1 MAQIRDLSKPLDLE
15 LLVYGRLPLMLMEH
29 CILRNRGQ
37 GCHCQDKPQSLG
49 DRKGEHFP
57 VEPAWS
63 CRNELFNAKPLWL
76 ADKTDWRTAGAAYAR
91 LAFLR
96 ECPGECARVFRA
108 YREGAGE
115 PPRAFTRGL
124 YYRGVE

>member
-57 VEPAWS
+57 VESAWG

-96 ECPGECARVFRA
+96 EGPGECARVFRA

>member
-1 MAQIRDLSKPLDLE
+1 
-15 LLVYGRLPLMLMEH
+15 MEH

-57 VEPAWS
+57 VESAWG

-96 ECPGECARVFRA
+96 EGPGNAPGCFGPTGRGRGS
-108 YREGAGE
+108 RRG
-115 PPRAFTRGL
+115 PLPRGL